1 MSALAEQHPNT
12 NARRGR
18 AHQAL
23 VLYDGQ
29 CPLCIKS
36 AETIKRFDWF
46 HTLHFQNARD
56 VDAIPQREPPLHPER
71 LLQQMHLITPDNHQ
85 VHCGFKAFRWIAW
98 RLPALWPV
106 APLLYLPG
114 VPTLGEKA
122 YLWIAR
128 NRYRLVPCQNGVC
141 HLPPRTLPNDPQSFR
156 GLE

>member
-1 MSALAEQHPNT
+1 MTALAELDPNT
-12 NARRGR
+12 RACGTRKRR
-18 AHQAL
+18 AL

-56 VDAIPQREPPLHPER
+56 VDAIPQREPPLDLER
-71 LLQQMHLITPDNHQ
+71 LLQQMHLITPDNKH
-85 VHCGFKAFRWIAW
+85 VYYGFKGFRWIAW
-98 RLPALWPV
+98 RLPVLWPF

-114 VPTLGEKA
+114 VPAVGEKT

-128 NRYRLVPCQNGVC
+128 NRYRLVPCQDGVC
-141 HLPPRTLPNDPQSFR
+141 HLPPRT
-156 GLE
+156 